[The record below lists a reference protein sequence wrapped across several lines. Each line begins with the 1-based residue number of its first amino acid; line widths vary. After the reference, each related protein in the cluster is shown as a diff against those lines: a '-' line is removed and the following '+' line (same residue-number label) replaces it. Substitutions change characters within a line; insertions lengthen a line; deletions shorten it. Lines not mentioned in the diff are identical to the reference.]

1 MNMSHKIRL
10 LAKIIFIDSTGVNR
24 SSIPEGGQMV
34 ISQLE
39 ISNRKAVITLI
50 DQYLSDKPII

>member
-39 ISNRKAVITLI
+39 ISNRKGVITLI